1 MQSFRRN
8 SADDMPALLFL
19 DHFSSGDNGS
29 GKMRRGHRKFQSK
42 FFGLLTA
49 VMVAAWSVAW
59 IPVSYGSTEEG
70 LAALRIGEYTKAR
83 ESFLSVLK
91 DHPGDEESQT
101 GLLEALRQTGEYREA
116 AKRASAFLA
125 SASNSPSVY
134 LERGRALAA
143 VGDYKSAEED
153 LRRAIN
159 LADSQKSNARAV
171 QMDAKREL
179 ASLFE
184 NLGRKRE
191 AQLLWESLLDVY
203 RAGGVIGSRELG
215 DIAVAAWHRDYTE
228 DAKDLFLDATEA
240 NGSEE
245 VPLEALVNFGRLFL
259 EKYNATDAIG
269 AFRDCLKINEKY
281 PDALL
286 GIALAKQYESN
297 AEVEAYAR
305 MALKVNP
312 NLVPAMNVLAE
323 LRMDEEDY
331 DGALKEVRR
340 ALAINPADL
349 ESLSLEAAYHLV
361 RGDTEGFA
369 ASEKKILGI
378 NPNYGRFYYTL
389 AENMISLRKYQE
401 AVDFDRKAV
410 VLDPQLWEAWASL
423 GMNLTRVG
431 DLAGGREAIQKA
443 FDGDPYNVWAYN
455 SLDLLDQM
463 DKFKLTRSEHFTIRA
478 SKEDEAALSPQA
490 LKLAEE
496 AYAKLTER
504 YDYTPQGSIEI
515 EAFPDHE
522 GFAVRTLGLP
532 GLGAL
537 GVCFG
542 KVVAI
547 DSPRARKVGTFNWG
561 STLWHELAH
570 VITVQMSKRN
580 VPRWF
585 SEGLSVYEEHRARP
599 GWGDDLTAAFVKA
612 YKEGKLLKVSELNA
626 GMMRPKSPGQI
637 TLSYYQAAL
646 ACELIEERF
655 GFEKIKQAL
664 LLFARNLPVE
674 EVFKQALGWDMATFD
689 AEYARF
695 LDARL
700 KTVAGRLDFSL
711 FTPVERKEGE
721 EPSGGETTSMSPSL
735 DEKSLTALLSKN
747 PDNFFANL
755 ELGLL
760 LLDRKAN
767 KEAENYL
774 KKSTQLFPDFIEEG
788 NPYQALAEIY
798 LQEGRADDA
807 LTQLIGWS
815 RYDENS
821 AEPLVSAAEI
831 YRKKKDMASA
841 AKELELSL
849 YINPYD
855 VGVLT
860 ALGEAAMESN
870 SWQVAINTYQALI
883 GLNTT
888 DPAGAHY
895 GLARAL
901 LGANKPKEARKEVLR
916 SLEIA
921 PTFSKAQE
929 LLLKLS
935 GEAQ

>member
-1 MQSFRRN
+1 
-8 SADDMPALLFL
+8 
-19 DHFSSGDNGS
+19 
-29 GKMRRGHRKFQSK
+29 MRRSNRNHQRIFIGCLAAV
-42 FFGLLTA
+42 LL
-49 VMVAAWSVAW
+49 AAFSVAW
-59 IPVSYGSTEEG
+59 VPSSFGSSEEG
-70 LAALRIGEYTKAR
+70 LAALRSGEYAKAR
-83 ESFLSVLK
+83 EYFLSALTSQPK
-91 DHPGDEESQT
+91 QKESQA
-101 GLLEALRQTGEYREA
+101 GLLETLRLTGEYREA
-116 AKRASAFLA
+116 AKQASAFLA
-125 SASNSPSVY
+125 SNGDSPTLY

-153 LRRAIN
+153 LRRAIK
-159 LADSQKSNARAV
+159 LADSLKDAARTIR
-171 QMDAKREL
+171 MDATQQL
-179 ASLFE
+179 ASLLE
-184 NLGRKRE
+184 DLGRKRE
-191 AQLLWESLLDVY
+191 AQSLWESLLDTY

-215 DIAVAAWHRDYTE
+215 NIAVAAWRRDYTE
-228 DAKDLFLDATEA
+228 DAKDIFLDATDLNE
-240 NGSEE
+240 SED
-245 VPLEALVNFGRLFL
+245 VPLEALVSFGNLFL

-269 AFRDCLKINEKY
+269 VFRDCLEINERY

-286 GIALAKQYESN
+286 GMALAKQYESN
-297 AEVEAYAR
+297 VQVEAYAR
-305 MALKVNP
+305 TALKVNP
-312 NLVPAMNVLAE
+312 NLVPAINVLAE

-331 DGALKEVRR
+331 EGAIKEAHR

-349 ESLSLEAAYHLV
+349 KSISLEAAYYLV
-361 RGDTEGFA
+361 RGNTESFA
-369 ASEKKILGI
+369 ASEKKALAI
-378 NPNYGRFYYTL
+378 NPNYGRFYFTL

-401 AVDFDRKAV
+401 AVDFNRKAV
-410 VLDPQLWEAWASL
+410 ALDPQLWEAWASL

-463 DKFKLTRSEHFTIRA
+463 DKFKSTRSEHFIYRT
-478 SKEDEAALSPQA
+478 SKEDESALSPHA
-490 LKLAEE
+490 IKLAEE

-504 YDYTPQGSIEI
+504 YGFVPQGPIEI
-515 EAFPDHE
+515 EAFPDHA

-561 STLWHELAH
+561 TTFWHEFAH
-570 VITVQMSKRN
+570 VITVQMTN
-580 VPRWF
+580 HNIPRWY

-626 GMMRPKSPGQI
+626 GMMRPKNPGQI
-637 TLSYYQAAL
+637 ALSYYQAAL
-646 ACELIEERF
+646 VCELIEERF
-655 GFEKIKQAL
+655 GFDKIRQTL
-664 LLFARNLPVE
+664 LLFAGNERSE
-674 EVFKQALGWDMATFD
+674 EVFKKALGWDTATFD

-700 KTVAGRLDFSL
+700 KTIASRLDFSL
-711 FTPVERKEGE
+711 FTPVEREKDE
-721 EPSGGETTSMSPSL
+721 EPSGRDQPAKSASL

-755 ELGLL
+755 QMGLL

-767 KEAENYL
+767 KEAETYL
-774 KKSTQLFPDFIEEG
+774 KKSTRLFPEFIEEG
-788 NPYQALAEIY
+788 NPYQALGEMY
-798 LQEGRADDA
+798 LQEGRDEDA
-807 LTQLIGWS
+807 LAQLLGWS

-821 AEPLVSAAEI
+821 PQPLVRAAEI
-831 YRKKKDMASA
+831 YRKKKDAASA
-841 AKELELSL
+841 TKELELSL

-855 VGVLT
+855 TGVLT
-860 ALGEAAMESN
+860 TLGEVAMESS
-870 SWQVAINTYQALI
+870 SWQVAIAAYQALV
-883 GLNTT
+883 GLNST

-901 LGANKPKEARKEVLR
+901 LGANRTKEARKEVLR

-921 PTFSKAQE
+921 PTFAKAQE

-935 GEAQ
+935 GGTP

>member
-1 MQSFRRN
+1 
-8 SADDMPALLFL
+8 
-19 DHFSSGDNGS
+19 
-29 GKMRRGHRKFQSK
+29 MRRGSRNLQNKC
-42 FFGLLTA
+42 FGVL
-49 VMVAAWSVAW
+49 SVVLALSLGVSW
-59 IPVSYGSTEEG
+59 IPSSFASAEDGR
-70 LAALRIGEYTKAR
+70 AALGIGEYTKA
-83 ESFLSVLK
+83 EAYFLSELK
-91 DHPGDEESQT
+91 DHPEEEQSRV
-101 GLLEALRQTGEYREA
+101 GLLETLRQTGQYREV

-125 SASNSPSVY
+125 SIGSSPGVF

-143 VGDYKSAEED
+143 VGEYKAAEED
-153 LRRAIN
+153 LRQAIK
-159 LADSQKSNARAV
+159 LADSQKGTARAV

-179 ASLFE
+179 ASLLE
-184 NLGRKRE
+184 DLGRRRE
-191 AQLLWESLLDVY
+191 AQSLWESLLDVY

-215 DIAVAAWHRDYTE
+215 DIAVAAWRRDYIE
-228 DAKDLFLDATEA
+228 DAKDIFLDATES

-245 VPLEALVNFGRLFL
+245 VPLEALVNFGNLFL

-312 NLVPAMNVLAE
+312 NLVPALNALAE
-323 LRMDEEDY
+323 IRMDEEDY
-331 DGALKEVRR
+331 DGALKEVSR
-340 ALAINPADL
+340 ALAINAANL
-349 ESLSLEAAYHLV
+349 ESLSLEAVYHLV
-361 RGDTEGFA
+361 RGNTQGFA
-369 ASEKKILGI
+369 TTEKKILGL

-401 AVDFDRKAV
+401 AVDFNRKAV
-410 VLDPQLWEAWASL
+410 ALDPQLWEAWASL

-443 FDGDPYNVWAYN
+443 FEGDPYNVWAYN

-463 DKFKLTRSEHFTIRA
+463 DKFKTTRSEHFVIRA

-490 LKLAEE
+490 LRLAEE
-496 AYAKLTER
+496 AYSKLTER
-504 YDYTPQGSIEI
+504 YDFTPQEPIEI

-570 VITVQMSKRN
+570 VITVQMTKHN
-580 VPRWF
+580 VPRWY

-612 YKEGKLLKVSELNA
+612 YKEGELLKVSELNA
-626 GMMRPKSPGQI
+626 GMMRPKNPGQI

-655 GFEKIKQAL
+655 GFDKIKQTL
-664 LLFARNLPVE
+664 LLFARNLSSE
-674 EVFKQALGWDMATFD
+674 EVFKEALGWDTATFD

-700 KTVAGRLDFSL
+700 KTIASRLDFSH
-711 FTPVERKEGE
+711 FTVAEREGT
-721 EPSGGETTSMSPSL
+721 ETPANKNQQAKSESL
-735 DEKSLTALLSKN
+735 DEAALNELLSKN

-755 ELGLL
+755 QLGLL
-760 LLDRKAN
+760 LRHKKSN
-767 KEAENYL
+767 KEAEAYL
-774 KKSTQLFPDFIEEG
+774 KKAAQLFPEFTENGD
-788 NPYQALAEIY
+788 PYQALGEIY
-798 LQEGRADDA
+798 MQQGREDDA
-807 LTQLIGWS
+807 LTQLLGWS
-815 RYDENS
+815 RHDENS
-821 AEPLVSAAEI
+821 AQPLVRAAEI
-831 YRKKKDMASA
+831 YRKKKDAASA

-855 VGVLT
+855 TGVLGT
-860 ALGEAAMESN
+860 LGEVAMESG
-870 SWQVAINTYQALI
+870 SWQIAINAYQALI

-888 DPAGAHY
+888 DPAGVHY

-921 PTFSKAQE
+921 PTFGKAQE

>member
-1 MQSFRRN
+1 
-8 SADDMPALLFL
+8 
-19 DHFSSGDNGS
+19 
-29 GKMRRGHRKFQSK
+29 MRRSNRILKIQFSC
-42 FFGLLTA
+42 FVMA
-49 VMVAAWSVAW
+49 VVMASSSTAW
-59 IPVSYGSTEEG
+59 IPNSFAGAKEG
-70 LAALRIGEYTKAR
+70 LAALRTGEHAR
-83 ESFLSVLK
+83 AKEYFLSALK
-91 DHPGDEESQT
+91 DRPGDEESQA
-101 GLLEALRQTGEYREA
+101 GLLETLRQTGEYREA
-116 AKRASAFLA
+116 ARRASEFLA
-125 SASNSPSVY
+125 SAGRSSRVC

-143 VGDYKSAEED
+143 VGDYKAAEED
-153 LRRAIN
+153 LRQAIK
-159 LADSQKSNARAV
+159 LADSNKEAARTI
-171 QMDAKREL
+171 QMDAKRDL
-179 ASLFE
+179 ASLLE
-184 NLGRKRE
+184 GLGRKRE
-191 AQLLWESLLDVY
+191 AQTLWESLLDVY
-203 RAGGVIGSRELG
+203 RAGGVIGGRELG
-215 DIAVAAWHRDYTE
+215 DIAVAAWRRNYIE
-228 DAKDLFLDATEA
+228 DAKDLFLDATAA
-240 NGSEE
+240 NRPEE
-245 VPLEALVNFGRLFL
+245 VPLEALVHFGRLFL

-286 GIALAKQYESN
+286 GMALAKQYESN

-312 NLVPAMNVLAE
+312 NFVAAINVLAE

-331 DGALKEVRR
+331 EGALKEVRR
-340 ALAINPADL
+340 ALAINSADF

-369 ASEKKILGI
+369 ESEKKILSI

-401 AVDFDRKAV
+401 AVDFNRKAV
-410 VLDPQLWEAWASL
+410 ALDPQLWEAWASL

-431 DLAGGREAIQKA
+431 DLAGGRQAIQKA

-463 DKFKLTRSEHFTIRA
+463 DQFKIAQSKHFTIRA
-478 SKEDEAALSPQA
+478 SKEDEAALSPHV

-504 YDYTPQGSIEI
+504 YGFAPQGPVEI
-515 EAFPDHE
+515 EAFPDHA

-547 DSPRARKVGTFNWG
+547 DSPRAHKLGTYNWG

-570 VITVQMSKRN
+570 VITIQMTKHN
-580 VPRWF
+580 VPRWY

-599 GWGDDLTAAFVKA
+599 GWGDDLTATFVKA

-626 GMMRPKSPGQI
+626 GMMRPKNPTQI

-655 GFEKIKQAL
+655 GFEKIKQTL
-664 LLFARNLPVE
+664 LLFGRNLPSQ
-674 EVFKQALGWDMATFD
+674 EVFKEALGWDTPAFD
-689 AEYARF
+689 SEYARF

-700 KTVAGRLDFSL
+700 KTIASRLDFSH
-711 FTPVERKEGE
+711 FAVTEQQETETSTDRKQ
-721 EPSGGETTSMSPSL
+721 PATSDSL
-735 DEKSLTALLSKN
+735 DEPALKELLYKN
-747 PDNFFANL
+747 SDNFFANL
-755 ELGLL
+755 QLGLL
-760 LLDRKAN
+760 LRNKKAN
-767 KEAENYL
+767 KEAETYL
-774 KKSTQLFPDFIEEG
+774 KKAIQLFPEFTEDG
-788 NPYQALAEIY
+788 DPYKALGEFY
-798 LQEGRADDA
+798 LQQDREDDA
-807 LTQLIGWS
+807 LTQWLGWS

-821 AEPLVSAAEI
+821 PQPLVLAAEI
-831 YRKKKDMASA
+831 YRKKKDIASA
-841 AKELELSL
+841 SRELDLSL

-855 VGVLT
+855 TGVLT
-860 ALGEAAMESN
+860 ALGALAMESG
-870 SWQVAINTYQALI
+870 SWQAAINAYQALI

-895 GLARAL
+895 SLARAL
-901 LGANKPKEARKEVLR
+901 LGANRPKEARREVLR
-916 SLEIA
+916 CLEIA
-921 PTFSKAQE
+921 PTFGKAQE

-935 GEAQ
+935 GEAR